1 MKLGGTDSGNRPVR
15 LALLRAYFPEETTM
29 PRKSA
34 AALAV
39 ATITKA
45 PLRTEPPAHLSDEA
59 AALWRAITAAYPP
72 GHFQAPH
79 LPLLEG
85 YCRAVVTMRQAD
97 AILDRESII
106 TSEGQPHPALAIRD
120 QQGKLA
126 CQFATKLRLAISSAV
141 RADSSKVRPGAVGA
155 KPWEFET

>member
-1 MKLGGTDSGNRPVR
+1 
-15 LALLRAYFPEETTM
+15 M

-72 GHFQAPH
+72 GHFQARTFRFW
-79 LPLLEG
+79 
-85 YCRAVVTMRQAD
+85 RAIA
-97 AILDRESII
+97 
-106 TSEGQPHPALAIRD
+106 AL
-120 QQGKLA
+120 
-126 CQFATKLRLAISSAV
+126 
-141 RADSSKVRPGAVGA
+141 
-155 KPWEFET
+155 W

>member
-1 MKLGGTDSGNRPVR
+1 
-15 LALLRAYFPEETTM
+15 M

-45 PLRTEPPAHLSDEA
+45 PLRPEPPAHLSDEA
-59 AALWRAITAAYPP
+59 AALWRGITAAYPP
-72 GHFQAPH
+72 EHFQAPH

-106 TSEGQPHPALAIRD
+106 TPEGKPHPALSIRD

-141 RADSSKVRPGAVGA
+141 RADSAKVRPGGGGA
-155 KPWEFET
+155 RPWEFSA